1 MPPSFLTAHVG
12 FSKTKKIQNTLFEA
26 KWPEEEIHA
35 NITEPDK
42 ENSSSRPTP
51 VSECMCEKNCQVPNR
66 KHTQL
71 HSCGFCT
78 PIFDRLG
85 QILLTLLLNDDSE
98 GISRTGGRKATGQEG
113 ERKGG

>member
-1 MPPSFLTAHVG
+1 MF
-12 FSKTKKIQNTLFEA
+12 
-26 KWPEEEIHA
+26 
-35 NITEPDK
+35 
-42 ENSSSRPTP
+42 
-51 VSECMCEKNCQVPNR
+51 EKNYQVPNR

-85 QILLTLLLNDDSE
+85 QILLTLLLNDGSE
-98 GISRTGGRKATGQEG
+98 GISSTGGQEE